1 MAEIRQE
8 ESQVISQFQKRSGII
23 DVPWRRK
30 GGNSYLFLR
39 VRSEMRKWA
48 KEISFPIVEPFL
60 MVYIPIL
67 VLDYHIQHL
76 LMRWVRNSLEAAQEN
91 IWSRKEKKKRMF
103 CPHFKSKQWK
113 YIFSWRSCVLVF
125 WFSPVHCFRLS
136 QVGVVIFDLFFISH
150 RKCLHSLFL
159 FKANTYF
166 LVNMFVCPWLF
177 TIFYTN
183 AFGYFKLTAQ
193 ICFSALFGFISY
205 FHDIIS

>member
-76 LMRWVRNSLEAAQEN
+76 LMR
-91 IWSRKEKKKRMF
+91 
-103 CPHFKSKQWK
+103 
-113 YIFSWRSCVLVF
+113 
-125 WFSPVHCFRLS
+125 
-136 QVGVVIFDLFFISH
+136 
-150 RKCLHSLFL
+150 
-159 FKANTYF
+159 
-166 LVNMFVCPWLF
+166 
-177 TIFYTN
+177 
-183 AFGYFKLTAQ
+183 
-193 ICFSALFGFISY
+193 
-205 FHDIIS
+205 